1 MSATTAQ
8 PPDAKRENFA
18 RRRPMTTFLAVVFG
32 IGWPML
38 TVPLMAGL
46 PADPFLLGLVF
57 IALLAPALVV
67 TRLSG
72 GPGAVKRLMSR
83 ATNWRFGAV
92 RWAVILLGVPV
103 LTVAFAAGSGT
114 LDRPTDGVVA
124 EVGSYLFATLVF
136 GALILNIWEEL
147 AWGGFAQT
155 RLMARHGLLV
165 GSLLTAPLFVAIH
178 VPLLFAS
185 GWTWS
190 DVAVGAAVLV
200 VAAPFYR
207 YLLGLHLL
215 DTGGSILAIGVQHAA
230 WNAAGNIDG
239 VNGEWQAIAAVAL
252 LTVLMAVARTRRRG
266 NELPIDRDAE
276 KAAAARWT
284 DNDAAPR
291 PVRVERQPRSFPVVS
306 LPHTERFAGIPM
318 RQSC

>member
-1 MSATTAQ
+1 MSATTA
-8 PPDAKRENFA
+8 PVHEAARDSFA
-18 RRRPMTTFLAVVFG
+18 RRRPMTTFLALAFG

-38 TVPLMAGL
+38 TLPLLAGV

-57 IALLAPALVV
+57 VGLLAPALVV
-67 TRLSG
+67 TRLTG
-72 GPGAVKRLMSR
+72 GPGAIKRLLSR
-83 ATNWRFGAV
+83 ATAWRFGAM

-103 LTVAFAAGSGT
+103 LTVVLAAASGT
-114 LDRPTDGVVA
+114 LDRPTDGVFV

-136 GALILNIWEEL
+136 GALLLNVWEEM

-165 GSLLTAPLFVAIH
+165 GSLLTAPLFAAVH

-185 GWTWS
+185 GWTWG
-190 DVAVGAAVLV
+190 DVAVGFAVLG

-215 DTGGSILAIGVQHAA
+215 ATGGSVLAIAVQHAA

-239 VNGEWQAIAAVAL
+239 VNGEWQSIVAVAL
-252 LTVLMAVARTRRRG
+252 LTVLVAMGRRRG
-266 NELPIDRDAE
+266 STAMRPIGREAE
-276 KAAAARWT
+276 MAEAARW
-284 DNDAAPR
+284 
-291 PVRVERQPRSFPVVS
+291 Q
-306 LPHTERFAGIPM
+306 
-318 RQSC
+318 